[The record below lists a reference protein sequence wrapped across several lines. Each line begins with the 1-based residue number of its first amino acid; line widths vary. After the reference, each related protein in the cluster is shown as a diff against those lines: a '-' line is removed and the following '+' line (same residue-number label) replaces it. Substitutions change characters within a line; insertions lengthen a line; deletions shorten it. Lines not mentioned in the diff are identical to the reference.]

1 MRDRTASMGR
11 PSPWVARFF
20 SGIRENGRVL
30 DVACGAGRHLVMG
43 ASTGRRMVG
52 IDRDIAPAR
61 AQVTGLGVKLI
72 EADLEAG
79 GPFPFPA
86 ASFDGVVVTNYLW
99 RPILPAIVASVA
111 SDGVLVYET
120 FALGNEAYGRPS
132 NPAFLLRPGE
142 LLAATANQLCVIA
155 FEQGRLTEP
164 DRVVQRILAV
174 GFAHPWASAA
184 GLVLS
189 NS

>member
-1 MRDRTASMGR
+1 MRDRTPALGD

-30 DVACGAGRHLVMG
+30 DVACGSGRHLVLG

-52 IDRDIAPAR
+52 VDRDIAPAR
-61 AQVTGLGVKLI
+61 THVTGLGVKLI

-79 GPFPFPA
+79 GPFPFPPA
-86 ASFDGVVVTNYLW
+86 TFDGVIVTNYLW

-111 SDGVLVYET
+111 RDGVLIYET
-120 FALGNEAYGRPS
+120 FAIGNEAFGRPS

-142 LLAATANQLCVIA
+142 LLDATASQLRVVA
-155 FEQGRLTEP
+155 FEHGRQTEP
-164 DRVVQRILAV
+164 DRMVQRITAV
-174 GFAHPWASAA
+174 GFAHPWAAA
-184 GLVLS
+184 SGPLLR
-189 NS
+189 NG